1 MGREAYI
8 LARHH
13 PHLVRGPGRISRSG
27 FVVSRGRWS
36 WARWQIRARQVTW
49 SGERRMPHP

>member
-1 MGREAYI
+1 MGGEAYI